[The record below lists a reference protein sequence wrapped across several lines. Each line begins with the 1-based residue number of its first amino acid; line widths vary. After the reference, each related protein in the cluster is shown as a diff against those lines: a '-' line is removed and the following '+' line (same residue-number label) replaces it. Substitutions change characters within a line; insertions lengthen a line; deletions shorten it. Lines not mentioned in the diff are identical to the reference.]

1 MKILVTG
8 FDPFGQ
14 DTINPAL
21 EAVKQLPNEILGASI
36 IKLEIPTMFHQSANV
51 VNLAIQQHQPDF
63 VVHIGQ
69 AGGRFGI
76 TPERIA
82 INLDD
87 ARIADNSSQ
96 QPIDQLIA
104 ENGPA
109 AYFSQ
114 LPVKAMVA
122 NMQEVGI
129 PATVSNSA
137 GTFVCN
143 HIMYQTLHYCQM
155 NYPQI
160 QSGFIHVPYL
170 PQQVADKASLPSMDL
185 KTIVQG
191 LVISIET
198 IITYQGHAD
207 IKTVGGS
214 LH

>member
-1 MKILVTG
+1 LKILVTG

-21 EAVKQLPNEILGASI
+21 EAVKQLPNEILGAAI
-36 IKLEIPTMFHQSANV
+36 IKLEIPTKFHQSADV
-51 VNLAIQQHQPDF
+51 LNLAIQQHQPDF

-87 ARIADNSSQ
+87 ARIPDNARQ
-96 QPIDQLIA
+96 QPIDQAIL

-122 NMQEVGI
+122 KMQEMGI
-129 PATVSNSA
+129 PASVSNSA

-143 HIMYQTLHYCQM
+143 HIMYQTLHFCQL

-160 QSGFIHVPYL
+160 RSGFIHVPYL
-170 PQQVADKASLPSMDL
+170 PEQVADKANLPSMDL
-185 KTIVQG
+185 ETIKQG

-198 IITYQGHAD
+198 MITYQGHAD

>member
-14 DTINPAL
+14 DTLNPAL

-51 VNLAIQQHQPDF
+51 VNLAIQQHQPDI

>member
-8 FDPFGQ
+8 FYPFGQ

-36 IKLEIPTMFHQSANV
+36 IKLEIPTMFHQSSKV
-51 VNLAIQQHQPDF
+51 VNLAIQQQQPDI

-87 ARIADNSSQ
+87 ARIPDNARQ
-96 QPIDQLIA
+96 QPIDQVIL

>member
-36 IKLEIPTMFHQSANV
+36 IKLEIPTMFHQSSKV
-51 VNLAIQQHQPDF
+51 VNLAIQQQQPDI

>member
-36 IKLEIPTMFHQSANV
+36 IKLEIPTKFHQSADV
-51 VNLAIQQHQPDF
+51 LNLAIQQHQPDF

-87 ARIADNSSQ
+87 ARIPDNARQ
-96 QPIDQLIA
+96 QPIDQAIL

-122 NMQEVGI
+122 KMQEMGI
-129 PATVSNSA
+129 PASVSNSA

-143 HIMYQTLHYCQM
+143 HIMYQTLHFCQL

-160 QSGFIHVPYL
+160 RSGFIHVPYL
-170 PQQVADKASLPSMDL
+170 PEQVADKANLPSMDL
-185 KTIVQG
+185 ETIKQG

-198 IITYQGHAD
+198 MITYQGHAD

>member
-21 EAVKQLPNEILGASI
+21 EAVKQLPNEILGAAI
-36 IKLEIPTMFHQSANV
+36 IKLEIPTMFHQSADV
-51 VNLAIQQHQPDF
+51 VNLAIQQHQPNF

-87 ARIADNSSQ
+87 ARIPDNARQ
-96 QPIDQLIA
+96 QPIDQAIL

-122 NMQEVGI
+122 KMQEMGI
-129 PATVSNSA
+129 PASVSNSA

-143 HIMYQTLHYCQM
+143 HIMYQTLHFCQL

-160 QSGFIHVPYL
+160 RSGFIHVPYL
-170 PQQVADKASLPSMDL
+170 PEQVADKANLPSMDL
-185 KTIVQG
+185 ETIKQG

-198 IITYQGHAD
+198 MITYQGHAD

>member
-36 IKLEIPTMFHQSANV
+36 IKLEIPTMFHKSANV
-51 VNLAIQQHQPDF
+51 VNLAIQQHQPDI

-87 ARIADNSSQ
+87 ALIADNSSQ

>member
-21 EAVKQLPNEILGASI
+21 EAVKQLPNEILGAAI
-36 IKLEIPTMFHQSANV
+36 IKLEIPTKFHQSADV
-51 VNLAIQQHQPDF
+51 LNLAIQQHQPDF

-87 ARIADNSSQ
+87 ARIPDNARQ
-96 QPIDQLIA
+96 QPIDQAIL

-122 NMQEVGI
+122 KMQEMGI
-129 PATVSNSA
+129 PASVSNSA

-143 HIMYQTLHYCQM
+143 HIMYQTLHFCQL

-160 QSGFIHVPYL
+160 RSGFIHVPYL
-170 PQQVADKASLPSMDL
+170 PEQVADKANLPSMDL
-185 KTIVQG
+185 ETIKQG

-198 IITYQGHAD
+198 MITYQGHAD

>member
-21 EAVKQLPNEILGASI
+21 EAFKQLPNEILGASI
-36 IKLEIPTMFHQSANV
+36 IKLEIPTMFHQSSKV
-51 VNLAIQQHQPDF
+51 VNLAIQQQQPDI